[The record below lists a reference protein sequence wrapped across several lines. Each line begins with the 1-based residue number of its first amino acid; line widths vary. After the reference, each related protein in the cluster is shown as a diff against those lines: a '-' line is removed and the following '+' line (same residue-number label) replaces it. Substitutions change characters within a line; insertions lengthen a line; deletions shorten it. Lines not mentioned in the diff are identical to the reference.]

1 MRQLSNLSLVVVL
14 LAISSLLTMVLISI
28 AVYEKSHVDSDDQTL
43 PVLRATASGNTML
56 VHGLDLPAFSLIERN
71 GEKVTNAQFS
81 GKVWVANFIFTRCA
95 GFCPV
100 LSHHMRHLYES
111 LSDNPH
117 ADRIRFVSISVDPEF
132 DTPLRLQQYA
142 AKYNADP
149 ERWVFLT
156 GQRSAV
162 WLLCRDGFKQTVEE
176 DPGND
181 KMPIFHT
188 SNFVLVDADGKIR
201 GFYDS
206 LDSKRR
212 GELKVDLER
221 LVDELNTLP
230 VAADR

>member
-1 MRQLSNLSLVVVL
+1 
-14 LAISSLLTMVLISI
+14 
-28 AVYEKSHVDSDDQTL
+28 
-43 PVLRATASGNTML
+43 
-56 VHGLDLPAFSLIERN
+56 
-71 GEKVTNAQFS
+71 
-81 GKVWVANFIFTRCA
+81 
-95 GFCPV
+95 
-100 LSHHMRHLYES
+100 
-111 LSDNPH
+111 
-117 ADRIRFVSISVDPEF
+117 
-132 DTPLRLQQYA
+132 
-142 AKYNADP
+142 
-149 ERWVFLT
+149 
-156 GQRSAV
+156 SAV

-212 GELKVDLER
+212 GQLKVDLER